1 MRNQVKTWILL
12 GTLSAIFITL
22 GGMIGESYMVAFT
35 IMALAMNFGTYWFSD
50 RIVLTLHRAREI
62 APDDSPLL
70 HSMAEELAHSA
81 GIPKPRL
88 CRIDDEQP
96 NAFATGRNPE
106 KAVVAVTSGL
116 LRYMPAL
123 ELRGILAHEM
133 AHIRNRDTLIVSVA
147 AAIAGTISYAAQA
160 LSFADLFGP
169 HSDEAESHGEG
180 LLMLLA
186 IPLIGS
192 MLQMAV
198 SRSREYLADE
208 TAAKL
213 TGDPGGLA
221 GALRRLE
228 QYAQRVA
235 PHQLQPATASLYIV
249 NPFSGADT
257 LMSLFS
263 THPATC
269 MRIMRLEGM
278 RFQWPATR
286 CAA

>member
-50 RIVLTLHRAREI
+50 RIV
-62 APDDSPLL
+62 
-70 HSMAEELAHSA
+70 
-81 GIPKPRL
+81 
-88 CRIDDEQP
+88 QP